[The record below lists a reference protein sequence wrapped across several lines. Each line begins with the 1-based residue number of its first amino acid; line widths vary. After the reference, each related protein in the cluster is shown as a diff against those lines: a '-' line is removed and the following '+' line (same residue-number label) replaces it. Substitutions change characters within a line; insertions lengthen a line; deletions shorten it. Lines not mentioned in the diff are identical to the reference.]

1 MEYVLTIGITALV
14 FVVAGG
20 IVFWLRRTVLQKRID
35 RVKSALERDD
45 NSAAYRELEALPISA
60 PVRTLLTQQLL
71 ASQTRETNLAR
82 SATSLEGTLNA
93 ALDAVVTAD
102 ANGRITYFSP
112 SAERMFGISS
122 QAALG
127 REMAYIMIPPAAREM
142 HAAGMRRHLSTG
154 KSSIIGQ
161 RLRLTAQRY
170 DGGEFPVEISINRSD
185 TVDGIRF
192 TAFLRDISEQ
202 VRAEASAAV
211 ARRNAELAQQRLQV
225 AISTLEDGFV
235 LFDAD
240 DKFVMCNDEY
250 RRIYSKSAEF
260 MQPGTP
266 FETIIREGVKR
277 NQYPEAEGR
286 EEDWISARLAAH
298 QAANTVIEQR
308 LPDGRWLRI
317 AERRT
322 PDGGTVGFRVDITSL
337 KRAQQQ
343 AEDAARAKSDFL
355 ANMSHEIRTPL
366 NGMIGMTELLL
377 DSELSAQQRELARLA
392 HSSSL
397 TLLEVAN
404 DVLDFSK
411 IESGRFEFERL
422 EFDLRSTLDDILRS
436 LAHRAHA
443 KNLWFKVSY
452 GAAADDQFVSDP
464 IRIRQVV
471 VNLVSNAI
479 KFTNQGGVR
488 VDCTVNA
495 ESDDSTLRTLDI
507 AVSDTGVG
515 IATDRIE
522 KIFEPFEQA
531 DVSVTRL
538 YGGTGLGLT
547 ISRRI
552 VERLGGT
559 ITVESKIGTGSR
571 FRMRVPVRAVTTG
584 AVATKTSPNLQA
596 NAAATTLHGVSVLVT
611 EDNEVNQVLIEKQLS
626 RRGARVV
633 IASSGEAALAH
644 LEATRFDVA
653 LIDIQ
658 MPEMDGFTLLASA
671 RARFG
676 RSLPPCIA
684 LTAHSIAGDREACL
698 RAGFNSYISK
708 PYVADDL
715 AKEILRIGTLSPKG
729 HLVWKER
736 FAYGLQAV
744 DGDEEIFIAAAKK
757 FAAQAERISPILS
770 DAISRRDTKA
780 MRPVVHQLKSI
791 WPLFS
796 PIAQT
801 KLAENADAAL
811 RQEALNAIALVSA
824 LQQALSVAAND
835 INALLP
841 ADTSE
846 QQ

>member
-1 MEYVLTIGITALV
+1 MENLVPIAITAFVFVLTGAL
-14 FVVAGG
+14 AL
-20 IVFWLRRTVLQKRID
+20 WWRRVILMKRIGK
-35 RVKSALERDD
+35 VTAALERDD
-45 NSAAYRELEALPISA
+45 QSAAYRELEALPTSGPI
-60 PVRTLLTQQLL
+60 RKLLTEQLL
-71 ASQTRETNLAR
+71 ASQARQTDLAR

-112 SAERMFGISS
+112 SAERMFGLSS

-127 REMAYIMIPPAAREM
+127 REMSKIMIPPAAREM

-170 DGGEFPVEISINRSD
+170 DGSEFPVEISINRSD

-192 TAFLRDISEQ
+192 TAFLRDISDQ

-211 ARRNAELAQQRLQV
+211 ARRNADLAQQRLQV

-235 LFDAD
+235 LFDAE

-260 MQPGTP
+260 LTPGTP

-286 EEDWISARLAAH
+286 TEQWIRGRLAAH
-298 QAANTVIEQR
+298 QAANSVIEQR

-322 PDGGTVGFRVDITSL
+322 PDGGTVGFRVDITTL

-377 DSELSAQQRELARLA
+377 DSGLTAQQRELARLA

-397 TLLEVAN
+397 SLLDVAN

-422 EFDLRSTLDDILRS
+422 EFDLRSSMDDILRS
-436 LAHRAHA
+436 LAHRAQA
-443 KNLWFKVSY
+443 KGLRFDVNY
-452 GAAADDQFVSDP
+452 GEAADDLFVSDP
-464 IRIRQVV
+464 VRIRQVL

-479 KFTNQGGVR
+479 KFTNHGGIR
-488 VDCTVNA
+488 VDCSVERDNE
-495 ESDDSTLRTLDI
+495 ESALRTLQI
-507 AVSDTGVG
+507 AVSDSGVG
-515 IATDRIE
+515 IASDRVE

-538 YGGTGLGLT
+538 YGGTGLGLS

-559 ITVESKIGTGSR
+559 IAVESNVGVGSV
-571 FRMRVPVRAVTTG
+571 FRMRIPVRAVLSG
-584 AVATKTSPNLQA
+584 SVAKNTVPDAPPKS
-596 NAAATTLHGVSVLVT
+596 NAALLSGLNVLVT
-611 EDNEVNQVLIEKQLS
+611 DDNEVNQVLIEKQLS

-633 IASSGEAALAH
+633 IADSGEAALTH
-644 LEATRFDVA
+644 LSKTRFDVA

-658 MPEMDGFTLLASA
+658 MPEMDGFTLLAMA
-671 RARFG
+671 RERFAN
-676 RSLPPCIA
+676 SLPPCIA

-698 RAGFNSYISK
+698 RAGFNSYVSK
-708 PYVADDL
+708 PYVAEDL
-715 AKEILRIGTLSPKG
+715 VQEILRITELPPQAQA
-729 HLVWKER
+729 VWKER
-736 FAYGLQAV
+736 FAFGLRAV
-744 DGDEEIFIAAAKK
+744 EGDEDIFVAAARK
-757 FAAQAERISPILS
+757 FASQAARISPILS
-770 DAISRRDTKA
+770 DAIARKDTKA
-780 MRPVVHQLKSI
+780 MQPVVHQLKSV
-791 WPLFS
+791 WPLFA

-811 RQEALNAIALVSA
+811 RKDALNAIALVSA
-824 LQQALSVAAND
+824 LQQALSVTAND
-835 INALLP
+835 INVLLP
-841 ADTSE
+841 IDSFE